1 MAQIWCRRFIRWI
14 YNGWYKINTMGDNFL
29 TKLQFKSAL
38 SFAGIVALVILI
50 DFLFRIYINYNTAKK
65 IYKENSKTN

>member
-1 MAQIWCRRFIRWI
+1 
-14 YNGWYKINTMGDNFL
+14 MGDNFL
-29 TKLQFKSAL
+29 TKIQFKSAL